1 MTTRKY
7 LGRLGRPF
15 AGLIGAG
22 LGLAV
27 LAALSN
33 WLLLAVAGWFLAA
46 TAVAGLGSAV
56 VQASFNI
63 VLPAAC
69 VRLLAMTRI
78 LARYGERLITHDL
91 ALRQSGLVQSWLFGR
106 IARIGSV
113 RMSAYRGGDLLHRC
127 VSDSDAIG
135 RGWLDVVMPLTVAC
149 VMAIAGVAAA
159 SAFDGKCALLLA
171 VALLAMGV
179 VWPVCLLRRQ
189 SGDNERLE
197 TIRIED
203 QAALVAMLDGF
214 ETLLIERGGEALAAE
229 IVGRAAQAQGCADR
243 IAGRQ
248 TLHGTTVV
256 CVAALTAMGVA
267 LLGSA
272 TFHAGQ
278 MGAGAGAAFL
288 PMLALGALAVF
299 DPLIPVGA
307 SCAALVRLRLAVA
320 RLSGMKSP
328 AATPETDHAIAVPE
342 TIALDHVTVR
352 HAEQGE
358 AVLSGASLMLR
369 REESTV
375 LTGPSGS
382 GKSTVL
388 ATLMGQIAPDQGAVL
403 LDGHDAAG
411 CDTRARASVVAAV
424 PQRTHLFHDT
434 LRANMRLAVPEAE
447 DNAIR
452 EALDA
457 AQLGPLVRSWPEGLD
472 TLLGEAGPG
481 EAGVRL
487 SGGEARRLA
496 VAQALLR
503 RKPWLVLDEA
513 TVGLDADTER
523 RVLDA
528 LDTLPWRPGI
538 FHLAHRSAVQA
549 RAFHVLRLE
558 NGSIAP
564 VRPP

>member
-1 MTTRKY
+1 MTTRDF

-46 TAVAGLGSAV
+46 TAVAGLGSAA

-78 LARYGERLITHDL
+78 LARYGERLVTHDL

-113 RMSAYRGGDLLHRC
+113 RMAAYRGGDLLHRC

-135 RGWLDVVMPLTVAC
+135 RGWLDVVMPLAVAC
-149 VMAIAGVAAA
+149 VMAIAGLAAA
-159 SAFDGKCALLLA
+159 SAFDARCALLLA
-171 VALLAMGV
+171 VALLGMGV

-189 SGDNERLE
+189 SGDTERLE
-197 TIRIED
+197 ALRIED
-203 QAALVAMLDGF
+203 QAALVALLDGF

-229 IVGRAAQAQGCADR
+229 ITGRAAQAQGCADR

-248 TLHGTTVV
+248 TLHGTMVV

-272 TFHAGQ
+272 TFHAG
-278 MGAGAGAAFL
+278 AGTGAAFL

-320 RLSGMKSP
+320 RLSGMETP
-328 AATPETDHAIAVPE
+328 AATPETDRAIAVPE

-352 HAEQGE
+352 HAEQGD
-358 AVLSGASLMLR
+358 AVLSGASFVLR
-369 REESTV
+369 REEPTV

-388 ATLMGQIAPDQGAVL
+388 ATLMGQIVPDQGAVL

-447 DNAIR
+447 DDAIW
-452 EALDA
+452 EALHA

-472 TLLGEAGPG
+472 TLLGAAGPG

-487 SGGEARRLA
+487 SGGESRRLA

-528 LDTLPWRPGI
+528 LDTLPWHPGI